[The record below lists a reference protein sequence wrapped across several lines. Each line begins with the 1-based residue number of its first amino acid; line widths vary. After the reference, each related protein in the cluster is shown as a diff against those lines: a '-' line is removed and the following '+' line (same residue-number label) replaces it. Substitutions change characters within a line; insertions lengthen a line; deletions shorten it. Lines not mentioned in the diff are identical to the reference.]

1 MWHRCPCKWIAP
13 VLAAVVWTGDASQ
26 AQPVVIHDSGD
37 TEPLAP
43 FLDVLAPADA
53 SPGPTASA
61 TPALGAADPK
71 VLLPIR
77 SPGLTPGDVARRP
90 VGYPLLRPFF
100 LIGSD
105 ARSKAWLAAHG
116 DRLRELGAV
125 GMLVEAKRHDD
136 LAVIA
141 RLGHGLSIMPASGSD
156 IARVL
161 GIRHYPVLISREGI
175 EQ

>member
-1 MWHRCPCKWIAP
+1 MSGRRSYRWFML
-13 VLAAVVWTGDASQ
+13 VLVTVLWTGEASQ

-43 FLDVLAPADA
+43 YLDVLEPADTGSSPIAAPA
-53 SPGPTASA
+53 
-61 TPALGAADPK
+61 PALGAADPHH
-71 VLLPIR
+71 LLPIR

-105 ARSKAWLAAHG
+105 ARSRDWLSAHG
-116 DRLRELGAV
+116 DRLRELAAV
-125 GMLVEAKRHDD
+125 GMLVQADTPED
-136 LAVIA
+136 LAAIA
-141 RLGHGLSIMPASGSD
+141 RLGDGLAIMPASGSD
-156 IARVL
+156 LARVL